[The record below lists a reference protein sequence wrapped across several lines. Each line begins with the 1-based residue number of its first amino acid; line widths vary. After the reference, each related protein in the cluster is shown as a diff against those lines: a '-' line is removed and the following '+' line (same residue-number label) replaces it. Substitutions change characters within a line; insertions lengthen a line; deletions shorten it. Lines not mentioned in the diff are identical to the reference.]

1 MTDENFEDDFEG
13 KSKSAIKREF
23 LALQDL
29 ARDLVK
35 LPVKHLDEIPLNDTL
50 REGVDLARGLKQ
62 GALAR
67 QIKYLGGLLAHEEI
81 EPINIAFAKLRLA
94 HKKQTDNFHELED
107 WRDRLIAGDMDLL
120 NELMQKY
127 ARLDRQH
134 IHQLMRNAVKEQQ
147 ANKPPKSSRALFR
160 YLSESISQDN

>member
-23 LALQDL
+23 LALQSL

-81 EPINIAFAKLRLA
+81 EPINA
-94 HKKQTDNFHELED
+94 
-107 WRDRLIAGDMDLL
+107 
-120 NELMQKY
+120 
-127 ARLDRQH
+127 
-134 IHQLMRNAVKEQQ
+134 
-147 ANKPPKSSRALFR
+147 
-160 YLSESISQDN
+160 

>member
-94 HKKQTDNFHELED
+94 HKKQTDSFHELEE
-107 WRDRLIAGDMDLL
+107 WRDRLIAGDKELL
-120 NELMQKY
+120 HELMQEH
-127 ARLDRQH
+127 AQLDRQH
-134 IHQLMRNAVKEQQ
+134 MNQLIRNAVKEKQ
-147 ANKPPKSSRALFR
+147 ASKPPKSSRALFR
-160 YLSESISQDN
+160 YLSDHVNRET